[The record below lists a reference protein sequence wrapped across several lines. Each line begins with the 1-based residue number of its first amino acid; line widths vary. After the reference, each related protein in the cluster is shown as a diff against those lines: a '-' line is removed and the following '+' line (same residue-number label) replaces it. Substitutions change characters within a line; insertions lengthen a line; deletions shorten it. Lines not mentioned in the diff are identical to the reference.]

1 MTTNST
7 QGSGEDAASDNP
19 YSLRLRARAF
29 ERFTHGRKGGH
40 DTFPLPAIFLSILAV
55 APIMVVGLP
64 LAAFWIVQH
73 SGCCSDGPLAS
84 EGNFWGSA
92 IAGMLA
98 LFGMLITAVFII
110 TAFRVDKNAKFEAIV
125 AATDGVGEFLDKY
138 KVELLEG
145 IDGWAGEAEAE
156 KDRAIKRIDAATIA
170 AESASN
176 TALANIEEVRQNVV
190 QRGEQAVETINAE
203 TSDVANART
212 TAVERI
218 EAEVAEVERVAAEAR
233 ARIEAEGP
241 DQSTPTDSQE

>member
-1 MTTNST
+1 MTTNSV
-7 QGSGEDAASDNP
+7 QGSGEDSASGDP

-29 ERFTHGRKGGH
+29 RDRKGAP
-40 DTFPLPAIFLSILAV
+40 DTFPLPAIFIGIVAA

-64 LAAFWIVQH
+64 LAAFWIVQQ
-73 SGCCSDGPLAS
+73 SGCCLDGPVAS

-98 LFGMLITAVFII
+98 LFGTLITAVFII
-110 TAFRVDKNAKFEAIV
+110 TAFRVDKNAKFEASV
-125 AATDGVGEFLDKY
+125 EAAYGVGEFLDRY
-138 KVELLEG
+138 KKELFKE
-145 IDGWAGEAEAE
+145 IDSWAGQVESR
-156 KDRAIKRIDAATIA
+156 KDGAIIRIDAATDA

-176 TALANIEEVRQNVV
+176 TALADIEEARQNVV

-203 TSDVANART
+203 TSDVTNART